1 MTTWQRGA
9 AAGAGR
15 VLLAMTAAGLGA
27 PAAAQPAR
35 PAPTAVSIVI
45 GAEPTIP
52 VPALSGAKQNI
63 DAASLL
69 FLPLA
74 RLNRKLE
81 TTAESRFEPLLARSW
96 SRRDDLTIVFEL
108 DPRARWHDGTPV
120 TSRDVVWSLTR
131 FRDSTFSPTY
141 ALLLRD
147 VAGATA
153 EGPHRVTVSFR
164 RPYPEQLFDAVHHVW
179 PLPAHLLDTI
189 PPARLTS
196 SGFISRPI
204 GSGPYRWGRLEPGR
218 LVELVAN
225 PDFFLGRPGIDRVVL
240 LVVRAAEAQ
249 LNLMLDG
256 TGDAFEA
263 FLVPSQITPLVQDP
277 GLRLVTQPS
286 LGVGYLLFN
295 QKAPGDR
302 TKPHPILSDLAVR
315 RAIALGIDRP
325 GLVRAV
331 FGPYATVVD
340 GPMGQASWI
349 RRVAPKRPGS
359 DPAAARR
366 LLAERG
372 WRDTDGD
379 GILDKDGKPLTLRL
393 AYPGSSLPRVSTAE
407 PIQEMLRRIGI
418 RIELVRLDGPVWF
431 DRRAKGEFDI
441 DYSQAVLDPT
451 PSGLVQSWSCA
462 GIGGSNVAHFCDPA
476 FDAALTRAIRAPSDP
491 GRHWREAIGL
501 LQAAEPAVFIYSPVQ
516 SVVLRTRLRRA
527 TVRPDLPWTDLWRWS
542 VDPAPATAAR

>member
-1 MTTWQRGA
+1 MTSWLGLAPTGA
-9 AAGAGR
+9 R
-15 VLLAMTAAGLGA
+15 RLLLAALLTGVGA
-27 PAAAQPAR
+27 PAQAQ
-35 PAPTAVSIVI
+35 APREATAVSIVL

-52 VPALSGAKQNI
+52 VPAFSSSKQNV
-63 DAASLL
+63 DAASLI

-81 TTAESRFEPLLARSW
+81 TTAERSFEPLLARSW
-96 SRRDDLTIVFEL
+96 SRRDSLTLVFEL
-108 DPRARWHDGTPV
+108 DPRARWHDGVPV
-120 TSRDVVWSLTR
+120 TSRDVVFSLTR
-131 FRDSTFSPTY
+131 FRDTTVSRTY

-147 VAGATA
+147 LAAVTA
-153 EGPHRVTVSFR
+153 DGLHRVVVSFR

-179 PLPAHLLDTI
+179 PLPAHLLDSV
-189 PPARLTS
+189 PPARLTTAA
-196 SGFISRPI
+196 FVSRPI
-204 GSGPYRWGRLEPGR
+204 GSGPFRWGRLEPGR

-225 PDFFLGRPGIDRVVL
+225 PEFFLGKPGVDRVLL

-256 TGDAFEA
+256 TADAFEA
-263 FLVPSQITPLVQDP
+263 FLVPNQITPLVQDP
-277 GLRLVTQPS
+277 SLRLVTQPS

-295 QKAPGDR
+295 QKALGDR
-302 TKPHPILSDLAVR
+302 SKPHPILSDPAVR
-315 RAIALGIDRP
+315 RALALGIDRP
-325 GLVRAV
+325 SLIRSV

-349 RRVAPKRPGS
+349 RRIAPKQPGAN
-359 DPAAARR
+359 PAAARR

-379 GILDKDGKPLTLRL
+379 GIVDKGGVPLSLRL

-407 PIQEMLRRIGI
+407 PIQEMLRRIGV

-431 DRRAKGEFDI
+431 ERRNRGEFDI

-462 GIGGSNVAHFCDPA
+462 GIGGSNVAHVCDPA
-476 FDAALTRAIRAPSDP
+476 FDAALTRAIGATDDP
-491 GRHWREAIGL
+491 ARHWREAIGV
-501 LQAAEPAVFIYSPVQ
+501 LQSTQPAVFLYSPVQ
-516 SVVLRTRLRRA
+516 SIVLRTRLRRV
-527 TVRPDLPWTDLWRWS
+527 TTRPDLPWADLWRWT
-542 VDPAPATAAR
+542 VDPAPRAAR